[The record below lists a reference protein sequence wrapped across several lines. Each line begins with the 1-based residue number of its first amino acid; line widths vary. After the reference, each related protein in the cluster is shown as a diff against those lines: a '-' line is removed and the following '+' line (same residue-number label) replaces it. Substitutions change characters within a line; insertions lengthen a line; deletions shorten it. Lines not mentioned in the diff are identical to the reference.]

1 VTFARR
7 CHTEYAL
14 LSPHPERWPQL
25 LDGLR
30 VMWRTEPNF
39 TRQNLASVKAA
50 TTICYGEHDEIIK
63 RDHTERMALAIPN
76 ARILILPGVSH
87 FAMLQDPDQINQAL
101 ITFLTG

>member
-1 VTFARR
+1 M
-7 CHTEYAL
+7 
-14 LSPHPERWPQL
+14 Q
-25 LDGLR
+25 
-30 VMWRTEPNF
+30 
-39 TRQNLASVKAA
+39 
-50 TTICYGEHDEIIK
+50 

>member
-1 VTFARR
+1 
-7 CHTEYAL
+7 
-14 LSPHPERWPQL
+14 
-25 LDGLR
+25 
-30 VMWRTEPNF
+30 M
-39 TRQNLASVKAA
+39 ASVKAA
-50 TTICYGEHDEIIK
+50 TTICHGEHDEIIK